1 MKRYEPAVIEGK
13 QLKKDGFSG
22 DKFSRAIRESLNNA
36 GIKEI
41 RVNQKTQDAV
51 YGTKSRPADCPA
63 AGLMWRE
70 VKNLDN
76 MRKD

>member
-1 MKRYEPAVIEGK
+1 MKRYEPVLASK
-13 QLKKDGFSG
+13 RGFSG
-22 DKFSRAIRESLNNA
+22 DKFSKAMRESLGDA

-41 RVNQKTQDAV
+41 RIDRKSNEAV
-51 YGTKSRPADCPA
+51 YGTGRRPADCPS
-63 AGLMWRE
+63 AGLVWRE